1 MIPVKTNHFGLVAA
15 EDLRRATIELG
26 GVMKRLQTGKRVN
39 SASEDVGALVQTA
52 TLTRAI
58 STLQIATEQIAKG
71 QSVLSKIED
80 TVEGIYNI
88 LDKMRQNAERATQS
102 TDSNEI
108 ATLQAST
115 DQLYVEIR
123 KLVRS
128 TVFQRQQLLRGGSGN
143 LVVGPV
149 TMVITTGGQ
158 NVTIFRQDIDV
169 SGINLAGYASGT
181 RADNSISNLVTV
193 IGQIG
198 GPQGMFT
205 NFISYGSYASVQLSI
220 GGGIATAVLSVNNAL
235 VLTEVIR
242 INFTGPQVLDFVN
255 MGFR

>member
-1 MIPVKTNHFGLVAA
+1 MAIPVKTNQFGLIAA

-39 SASEDVGALVQTA
+39 SASQDIGALVQTNF
-52 TLTRAI
+52 LTRSL
-58 STLQIATEQIAKG
+58 STLQLATEQIAKG

-88 LDKMRQNAERATQS
+88 LDKMRQNAEKAVVS

-149 TMVITTGGQ
+149 TMV
-158 NVTIFRQDIDV
+158 
-169 SGINLAGYASGT
+169 
-181 RADNSISNLVTV
+181 
-193 IGQIG
+193 
-198 GPQGMFT
+198 
-205 NFISYGSYASVQLSI
+205 
-220 GGGIATAVLSVNNAL
+220 
-235 VLTEVIR
+235 
-242 INFTGPQVLDFVN
+242 
-255 MGFR
+255 